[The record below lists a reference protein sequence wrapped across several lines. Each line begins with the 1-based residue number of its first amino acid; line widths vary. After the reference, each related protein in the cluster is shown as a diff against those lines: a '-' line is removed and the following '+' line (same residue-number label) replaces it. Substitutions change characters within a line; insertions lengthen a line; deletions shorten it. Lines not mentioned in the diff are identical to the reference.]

1 MTLSCLNTT
10 LYWRFHAQYAV
21 DFLSTE
27 SLCPNLQF
35 WQEYSALIVVA
46 VGRCRRCTP
55 TNSDQSLR
63 ADQASSLERLWL
75 DGAALPDMDV
85 GMESMAVDSM
95 LQMAVQTV
103 AVGRV

>member
-1 MTLSCLNTT
+1 MTLSCLNTA
-10 LYWRFHAQYAV
+10 LYCRFHAKYAV

-27 SLCPNLQF
+27 LLCPNLQF
-35 WQEYSALIVVA
+35 WQGYSALIVVV

-55 TNSDQSLR
+55 SNSDQSLR

-75 DGAALPDMDV
+75 DEAAIPDMDV

-95 LQMAVQTV
+95 LHMAAQTV
-103 AVGRV
+103 VVGRA